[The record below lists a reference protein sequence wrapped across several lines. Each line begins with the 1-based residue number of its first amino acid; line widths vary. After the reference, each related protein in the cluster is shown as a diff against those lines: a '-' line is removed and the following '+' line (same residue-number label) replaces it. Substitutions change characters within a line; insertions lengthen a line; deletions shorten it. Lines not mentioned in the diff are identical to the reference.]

1 MAYAASA
8 FTDLTLHNFYI
19 NANAEVT
26 ALRTELTNAVAK
38 FTAAGMPSP
47 EDMLEAIDARISK
60 FEKAIVDAQPTL
72 ANGQLAPVDANKPY
86 DRNALI
92 REFLEEVYSVILYC
106 RNGVVGDGSATD
118 PYHENNKYTN
128 TAADPDVAR
137 TPTFS
142 LQGIFAD
149 NDAGFTGQSEANPEQ
164 KILKFYYEL
173 ITQTFA
179 KGDALKT
186 RANPDNVWA
195 VVSITP
201 YTSPTNN
208 VVYDRIT
215 SEYVGKD
222 SSGESIFK
230 TYLVPA
236 GVDLSVVQKKEIKNQ
251 AGIVTDFEFI
261 FKEGVIFDG
270 SGGVTSPVLQEVQVI
285 TGIGTNGAKYY
296 YYQEGDVKEI
306 TSFKALSPPE
316 YLYYWNE
323 ARIQVLKGTLAY
335 KQALVEEV
343 QEDLRQANAALA
355 ELEKVANIRN
365 LDKDGNYTGDLSYET
380 IQMML
385 FNSRAS
391 VRGDSLFDRD
401 GNDYLQNWG
410 TWQECRI
417 NLKNYIDRK
426 SAQSQDMMLD
436 YQQILNRYNSSLE
449 VLSKLQEKLDGLLK
463 SQLRNL

>member
-1 MAYAASA
+1 MAYDTTA
-8 FTDLTLHNFYI
+8 FTDSTLHNFYI
-19 NANAEVT
+19 NATGYADVT
-26 ALRTELTNAVAK
+26 ALRAELTAAVAK
-38 FTAAGMPSP
+38 FTTVGLPSP
-47 EDMLEAIDARISK
+47 EDMLEAIDARIAK
-60 FEKAIVDAQPTL
+60 FEKTIVEEQP
-72 ANGQLAPVDANKPY
+72 ASVDANKPY

-92 REFLEEVYSVILYC
+92 REFLEEIYSVILYC
-106 RNGVVGDGSATD
+106 RNAVRGDGSTNQPYRENSKYSNTATD
-118 PYHENNKYTN
+118 PDINETPNFLLQDVFANNDT
-128 TAADPDVAR
+128 
-137 TPTFS
+137 
-142 LQGIFAD
+142 
-149 NDAGFTGQSEANPEQ
+149 GFTGTSTENEIQR
-164 KILKFYYEL
+164 ILKFYYEL
-173 ITQTFA
+173 INQTFE

-186 RANPDNVWA
+186 RTNPDNVWA
-195 VVSITP
+195 VVSISP
-201 YTSPTNN
+201 YTSPTDN

-215 SEYVGKD
+215 SEYIGKD
-222 SSGESIFK
+222 TNGENIYK
-230 TYLVPA
+230 TYLVPQ

-270 SGGVTSPVLQEVQVI
+270 SGGVTNPVLLEVEIV
-285 TGIGTNGAKYY
+285 TGVTTDGAKVY
-296 YYQEGDVKEI
+296 YYQEGDTKAI
-306 TSFKALSPPE
+306 TNFRALSPTE

-323 ARIQVLKGTLAY
+323 ARIQVLKAKLAY

-355 ELEKVANIRN
+355 ELERVANIRN
-365 LDKDGNYTGDLSYET
+365 LDKDGNYTNETSYET

-385 FNSRAS
+385 FNARAS
-391 VRGDSLFDRD
+391 VRGDSLFDRS

-436 YQQILNRYNSSLE
+436 YQQVLNRYNSALE

>member
-1 MAYAASA
+1 MAYSTSA

-19 NANAEVT
+19 NANSDVT

-60 FEKAIVDAQPTL
+60 FEKAIVDDQPAT
-72 ANGQLAPVDANKPY
+72 VDPNKPY

-106 RNGVVGDGSATD
+106 RNGVVGAGTTAD

-128 TAADPDVAR
+128 TVPDPDVAHN
-137 TPTFS
+137 PTFA

-149 NDAGFTGQSEANPEQ
+149 NDTGFTGQSEANAEQ

-186 RANPDNVWA
+186 RANPDNVWT
-195 VVSITP
+195 VVTISP

-208 VVYDRIT
+208 MVYDRIT
-215 SEYVGKD
+215 SEYIGKD
-222 SSGESIFK
+222 SNGENIYK
-230 TYLVPA
+230 TYLVQQ
-236 GVDLSVVQKKEIKNQ
+236 GIDLSVVQKREVKNQ

-270 SGGVTSPVLQEVQVI
+270 SGGVTAPTLQEVQII
-285 TGIGTNGAKYY
+285 TGIDSNGAKYY
-296 YYQEGDVKEI
+296 YYQEGDVK
-306 TSFKALSPPE
+306 TVSNFKALSPTE

-323 ARIQVLKGTLAY
+323 ARIQVLKAKLAY

-365 LDKDGNYTGDLSYET
+365 LDKDGNYTGDLSAET

-391 VRGDSLFDRD
+391 LRGDSLFDRD

-436 YQQILNRYNSSLE
+436 YQQVLNRYNSALE

>member
-1 MAYAASA
+1 MAYSTTA

-19 NANAEVT
+19 NANSDVT

-47 EDMLEAIDARISK
+47 EDMLEAIDARIAK
-60 FEKAIVDAQPTL
+60 FEKAIVDSQP
-72 ANGQLAPVDANKPY
+72 ASVDPNKPY

-106 RNGVVGDGSATD
+106 RNGVVGAGTTAD

-128 TAADPDVAR
+128 TAPDPDVNL
-137 TPTFS
+137 TPTFA

-149 NDAGFTGQSEANPEQ
+149 NDTGFTGQSEANAEQ

-173 ITQTFA
+173 ITKTFE

-186 RANPDNVWA
+186 RTNPDNVWT
-195 VVSITP
+195 VVSISP
-201 YTSPTNN
+201 YTSPTDG
-208 VVYDRIT
+208 VTYDRIT
-215 SEYVGKD
+215 SEITGKD
-222 SSGESIFK
+222 SNGEYIYK

-270 SGGVTSPVLQEVQVI
+270 SGGVTNPVLLEVEVI
-285 TGIGTNGAKYY
+285 TGIGTDGAKYY
-296 YYQEGDVKEI
+296 YYQEGDTKQI
-306 TSFKALSPPE
+306 NSFKALSPPE

-323 ARIQVLKGTLAY
+323 SRIQILKASLAY

-365 LDKDGNYTGDLSYET
+365 LDKDGNYTNEMSYET

-436 YQQILNRYNSSLE
+436 YQQVLNRYNSSLE
-449 VLSKLQEKLDGLLK
+449 VLSKLQEKMDSLLK

>member
-1 MAYAASA
+1 MAYSTTA

-19 NANAEVT
+19 NANSDVT
-26 ALRTELTNAVAK
+26 ALRTELSNAVAK
-38 FTAAGMPSP
+38 FTAAGLPSP
-47 EDMLEAIDARISK
+47 EDMLEAIDARIAK
-60 FEKAIVDAQPTL
+60 FEKAIVDGQP
-72 ANGQLAPVDANKPY
+72 ASVDPNKPY

-106 RNGVVGDGSATD
+106 RNGVVGAGTTAD

-128 TAADPDVAR
+128 TVPDPDVNH
-137 TPTFS
+137 TPTFA

-149 NDAGFTGQSEANPEQ
+149 NDTGFTGQSTANPEQ
-164 KILKFYYEL
+164 VILKYYYEL

-186 RANPDNVWA
+186 RTNPDNVWT
-195 VVSITP
+195 VVSISP

-215 SEYVGKD
+215 SEYIGKD
-222 SSGESIFK
+222 SNGENIYK
-230 TYLVPA
+230 TYLVPQ
-236 GVDLSVVQKKEIKNQ
+236 GIDLSVVQKKEIKNQ

-270 SGGVTSPVLQEVQVI
+270 SGGVTNPTLQEVEII
-285 TGIGTNGAKYY
+285 TGIGTDGAKYY

-306 TSFKALSPPE
+306 TNFRALSPPE

-323 ARIQVLKGTLAY
+323 ARIQVLKGSLAY

-343 QEDLRQANAALA
+343 QEDLRQANAVLA

-365 LDKDGNYTGDLSYET
+365 LDKDGNYTGDMSYES

-436 YQQILNRYNSSLE
+436 YQQVLNRYNSALE

>member
-1 MAYAASA
+1 MAYDTTA

-19 NANAEVT
+19 NANSDVT
-26 ALRTELTNAVAK
+26 ALRTELSNAVAK
-38 FTAAGMPSP
+38 FTAAGLPSP
-47 EDMLEAIDARISK
+47 EDMLEAIDARIAK
-60 FEKAIVDAQPTL
+60 FEKTIVEDQPATTD
-72 ANGQLAPVDANKPY
+72 PNKPY

-106 RNGVVGDGSATD
+106 RNAVRGAGTTAD

-128 TAADPDVAR
+128 TVPDPDVNH
-137 TPTFS
+137 TPTFA

-149 NDAGFTGQSEANPEQ
+149 NDTGFTGQSTSNPEQ
-164 KILKFYYEL
+164 VILKFYYDL

-186 RANPDNVWA
+186 RANPDNVWT
-195 VVSITP
+195 VVTISP

-215 SEYVGKD
+215 TEIVGKN
-222 SSGESIFK
+222 SNGENIYK
-230 TYLVPA
+230 TYLVPQ
-236 GVDLSVVQKKEIKNQ
+236 GIDLSVVQKKEIKNQ

-270 SGGVTSPVLQEVQVI
+270 SGGVTNPTLQEVQII
-285 TGIGTNGAKYY
+285 TGIGTDGAKYY
-296 YYQEGDVKEI
+296 YYQEGDVKQI
-306 TSFKALSPPE
+306 NNFKALSPTE

-323 ARIQVLKGTLAY
+323 ARIQVLKAKLAY

-365 LDKDGNYTGDLSYET
+365 LDKDGNYTGDSSYES

-385 FNSRAS
+385 FNARAS
-391 VRGDSLFDRD
+391 NRGDSLFDRS
-401 GNDYLQNWG
+401 GNDYLHNWG
-410 TWQECRI
+410 EWQENRI

-436 YQQILNRYNSSLE
+436 YQQVLNRYNSALE